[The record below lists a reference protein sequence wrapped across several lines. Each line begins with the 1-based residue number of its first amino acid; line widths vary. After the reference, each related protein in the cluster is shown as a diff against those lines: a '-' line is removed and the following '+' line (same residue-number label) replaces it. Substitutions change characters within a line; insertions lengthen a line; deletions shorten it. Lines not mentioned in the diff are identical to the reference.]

1 MTRCMSTHQLF
12 EVTLVNMEN
21 TLRVFEAE
29 VPAPELKPYGH
40 GNMAYRYV
48 EQSLLQ
54 AIIQKLARMISGL
67 RAAQLLVEK
76 GLLQEACSIFR
87 MLDEFREDVM
97 FLCSGAG
104 PGAATPL
111 HKDYLRY
118 FYLEEFE
125 NPDDALGSQQK
136 RPMVPREK
144 IQAHLSRI
152 EGSGLDPHTSIKVFK
167 LLSKG
172 YSGFVHA
179 ASPQTMETY
188 GGNPPHFH
196 VRGMLDTPLMIG
208 AVDDLRT
215 HFYRGILSFGFAAH
229 AFALQPQFE
238 SILRFRDHFEE
249 KSGLDVTM
257 PKLPAR
263 KRPQK

>member
-1 MTRCMSTHQLF
+1 
-12 EVTLVNMEN
+12 
-21 TLRVFEAE
+21 
-29 VPAPELKPYGH
+29 
-40 GNMAYRYV
+40 
-48 EQSLLQ
+48 
-54 AIIQKLARMISGL
+54 
-67 RAAQLLVEK
+67 
-76 GLLQEACSIFR
+76 
-87 MLDEFREDVM
+87 
-97 FLCSGAG
+97 
-104 PGAATPL
+104 
-111 HKDYLRY
+111 
-118 FYLEEFE
+118 
-125 NPDDALGSQQK
+125 
-136 RPMVPREK
+136 
-144 IQAHLSRI
+144 
-152 EGSGLDPHTSIKVFK
+152 
-167 LLSKG
+167 
-172 YSGFVHA
+172 
-179 ASPQTMETY
+179 METY